1 MLSWSKFLHNL
12 HHGQANDEKNYIQ
25 QMSKFGIEGGLWGD
39 FIAIYWVSKYSQC
52 SIHVWN
58 KNNGEIMM
66 KVGNENGNEIF
77 YILYGNNHFEL
88 THLFDNDSN
97 NMNISRNTIDNDRNF
112 FCTIVCYGHKW

>member
-1 MLSWSKFLHNL
+1 
-12 HHGQANDEKNYIQ
+12 
-25 QMSKFGIEGGLWGD
+25 
-39 FIAIYWVSKYSQC
+39 
-52 SIHVWN
+52 
-58 KNNGEIMM
+58 M

-112 FCTIVCYGHKW
+112 FCTIVCYGHK